1 MLCLMEHVDV
11 WKGVH
16 AGAVT
21 PGQPNWA
28 ALSPIPDTQLPE
40 KEVSTAIS

>member
-1 MLCLMEHVDV
+1 MLCLKEHVDV
-11 WKGVH
+11 WKD
-16 AGAVT
+16 VT

-28 ALSPIPDTQLPE
+28 ALSPIVDTQLPE